1 VFNSKKKL
9 SSQPNVMVL
18 TEEEVI
24 CKVSGHLTHDTN
36 AARLPCAHPVTLT
49 FLQAAAEA
57 KAAILK
63 DNLKATDIFI
73 SGIEVRD
80 SSVYLSSEYSRDG
93 LYSPTQET
101 GQDGRVLY
109 LKSGEFENFYI
120 EHFEGQWQVKD
131 EMDVGSSVCFAFVR
145 GGCALEECCSRRWN
159 VVDGEGIV
167 GQPDVEIVTGQQ
179 AKSKASSNIIL
190 AP

>member
-1 VFNSKKKL
+1 M
-9 SSQPNVMVL
+9 QG
-18 TEEEVI
+18 EW
-24 CKVSGHLTHDTN
+24 
-36 AARLPCAHPVTLT
+36 
-49 FLQAAAEA
+49 AAAEA

-80 SSVYLSSEYSRDG
+80 SSVYASSEFSRDG

-101 GQDGRVLY
+101 GQDGRLLY
-109 LKSGEFENFYI
+109 RKNGLEDFYI

-131 EMDVGSSVCFAFVR
+131 EEDVGSSVCFAFVR

-167 GQPDVEIVTGQQ
+167 GQPDVDIVAGQQ
-179 AKSKASSNIIL
+179 AKSKASSSIIL